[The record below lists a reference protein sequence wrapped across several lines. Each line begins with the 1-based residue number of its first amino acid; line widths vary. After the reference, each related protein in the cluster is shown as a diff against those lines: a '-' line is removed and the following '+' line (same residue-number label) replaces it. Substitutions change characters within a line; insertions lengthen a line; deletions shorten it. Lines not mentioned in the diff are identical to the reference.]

1 MAKKKVAKK
10 CANCGAEI
18 KSGKGKLCRG
28 IHCLTD
34 RKK

>member
-1 MAKKKVAKK
+1 MAKVKK
-10 CANCGAEI
+10 CENCGAII

-28 IHCLTD
+28 IHCQTA